1 MHAYRTLEGR
11 FARLGSIA
19 DVIGILHWDARTMMP
34 DGAAEDRS
42 NQLAVL
48 NGIAHGL
55 LSAPEIRDLLDE
67 ADQSRDILSP
77 WQRANLREMQRAYH
91 QAAALPGDLVE
102 ASARAVSR
110 AELVWRE
117 ARQNSDFAQ
126 LLPHLAT
133 VLGFQRQIGQAKG
146 DALGLSPYDA
156 LLDRYDPGLRQ
167 CQIDPLFAELRA
179 DLPDLIEAARKTQER
194 RPVTQPLKGLF
205 PRDTQQRVA
214 ERLMTAVGFDF
225 TCGRLDVSLHPFCV
239 GSASEARITTRYDE
253 MTFVPALMAVLHE
266 TGHALY
272 EQGRPHAWRHQP
284 VGAARG
290 MSLHESQSLLIE
302 MQVGRSREF
311 VTFLA
316 PIVREAFRGEE
327 PAWSAGN
334 LHRIVTTVEPGFIR
348 VEADEVTYPAHILV
362 RYDLEKA
369 MIAGDLR
376 VEDLPSAFNEG
387 IRALLGLTVPNDR
400 VGCLQDIHWPGG
412 SWGYFPTYT
421 LGAMMAAQLF
431 RAACRAEPEIVPCLE
446 VGDFGPLRS
455 WLRTHVHA
463 KGSLLTTEE
472 LLVAVTG
479 RPLEAGMFRAH
490 LQERYVERK
499 SA

>member
-102 ASARAVSR
+102 ASARAVAR

-117 ARQNSDFAQ
+117 ARQDSDFAQ
-126 LLPHLAT
+126 LQPPLAT
-133 VLGFQRQIGQAKG
+133 VLAFQRQIGQAKG
-146 DALGLSPYDA
+146 DALGLAPYDA
-156 LLDRYDPGLRQ
+156 LLDRYDAGLRQ
-167 CQIDPLFAELRA
+167 TQIDALFAELRA
-179 DLPDLIEAARKTQER
+179 DLPNLIQAARTAQEER
-194 RPVTQPLKGLF
+194 AAITPLEGPF
-205 PRDTQQRVA
+205 PREIQRLLA
-214 ERLMTAVGFDF
+214 ERLMAAVGFDF
-225 TCGRLDVSLHPFCV
+225 TRGRLDVSLHPFCV
-239 GSASEARITTRYDE
+239 GSAGEVRITTRYDE
-253 MTFVPALMAVLHE
+253 ANVVRALMAVLHE
-266 TGHALY
+266 SGDALY
-272 EQGRPHAWRHQP
+272 EQGRPPEWRHQP

-290 MSLHESQSLLIE
+290 MSMHESQALLME
-302 MQVGRSREF
+302 MQAGRSQEF

-316 PIVREAFRGEE
+316 PLVREAFQGEE

-334 LHRIVTTVEPGFIR
+334 LHRIVTAVEPGFIR

-362 RYDLEKA
+362 RYYLEKA
-369 MIAGDLR
+369 MIAGYLR
-376 VEDLPSAFNEG
+376 VEDLTSAFNEG

-400 VGCLQDIHWPGG
+400 
-412 SWGYFPTYT
+412 
-421 LGAMMAAQLF
+421 
-431 RAACRAEPEIVPCLE
+431 
-446 VGDFGPLRS
+446 
-455 WLRTHVHA
+455 
-463 KGSLLTTEE
+463 
-472 LLVAVTG
+472 
-479 RPLEAGMFRAH
+479 
-490 LQERYVERK
+490 
-499 SA
+499 

>member
-167 CQIDPLFAELRA
+167 CRIDPLFAELRA

-194 RPVTQPLKGLF
+194 RPVLSRSKAPF
-205 PRDTQQRVA
+205 P
-214 ERLMTAVGFDF
+214 E
-225 TCGRLDVSLHPFCV
+225 
-239 GSASEARITTRYDE
+239 TRNS
-253 MTFVPALMAVLHE
+253 V
-266 TGHALY
+266 
-272 EQGRPHAWRHQP
+272 
-284 VGAARG
+284 
-290 MSLHESQSLLIE
+290 
-302 MQVGRSREF
+302 
-311 VTFLA
+311 
-316 PIVREAFRGEE
+316 
-327 PAWSAGN
+327 
-334 LHRIVTTVEPGFIR
+334 
-348 VEADEVTYPAHILV
+348 
-362 RYDLEKA
+362 
-369 MIAGDLR
+369 
-376 VEDLPSAFNEG
+376 LPSG
-387 IRALLGLTVPNDR
+387 
-400 VGCLQDIHWPGG
+400 
-412 SWGYFPTYT
+412 
-421 LGAMMAAQLF
+421 
-431 RAACRAEPEIVPCLE
+431 
-446 VGDFGPLRS
+446 
-455 WLRTHVHA
+455 
-463 KGSLLTTEE
+463 
-472 LLVAVTG
+472 
-479 RPLEAGMFRAH
+479 
-490 LQERYVERK
+490 
-499 SA
+499 